1 VDVPDGT
8 LIGSYAGYFQILDGH
23 NNDSELYVLGTAD
36 FDVYVNV
43 TPEPY
48 SILLLGTGTGLLAL

>member
-23 NNDSELYVLGTAD
+23 YYDCELYVLGTAD
-36 FDVYVNV
+36 FDV
-43 TPEPY
+43 
-48 SILLLGTGTGLLAL
+48 